1 MGRSRT
7 SIPTFYL
14 LSSQLPTL
22 QLRACKLTPDAKNTT
37 TQANLSYYE
46 RLKLKQAGAARRL
59 GTESFKPLD
68 ACNLCLSRA
77 TDPVACG
84 AAHIF
89 CRECAISDLIQQKA
103 GIEAQKSQLR
113 AWEDEDTRKRS
124 DAREAAR
131 ARVVADFERGMGLA
145 GARSAS
151 TSASGSTSK
160 PTSSGSTPVGGGVGK
175 FRLDE
180 DAIESATREAED
192 RATAAIDAEASEAR
206 RAKIAAFWL
215 PANTPSAPLGPLKNV
230 KLQTLCH
237 VGGAGHAHPISL
249 KGLLPVVMRYPPG
262 SREGGKPACPSCQK
276 ELSNATG
283 AVLLSSREPAGEDE
297 KEANGEGP
305 RKKAKKD
312 KKEKL
317 APAVCGHVVCKTCA
331 DTVVKPVGR
340 CCVCEA
346 RVAPDDMIPL
356 GVEGECCDEERVRA
370 DGRNGL
376 RGSRRRRGQE
386 GRGCFPGLT
395 WV

>member
-7 SIPTFYL
+7 SPLPALITLYL
-14 LSSQLPTL
+14 SLSLSPGSPSALSSHP
-22 QLRACKLTPDAKNTT
+22 CKLTADAKNTT

-68 ACNLCLSRA
+68 ACNLCLSTA

-84 AAHIF
+84 EAHIF
-89 CRECAISDLIQQKA
+89 CRECAIADLIGQKA

-113 AWEDEDTRKRS
+113 AWEEEDARKRA

-131 ARVVADFERGMGLA
+131 ARVVSDFEKGMGLA
-145 GARSAS
+145 GARSS
-151 TSASGSTSK
+151 SVSASASK
-160 PTSSGSTPVGGGVGK
+160 PSSNSSTPRVGSGVRK
-175 FRLDE
+175 FALDE
-180 DAIESATREAED
+180 DAIDAATREAEE
-192 RATAAIDAEASEAR
+192 RAGEAIDAEASEAR

-237 VGGAGHAHPISL
+237 VGGAGRAHPISL

-262 SREGGKPACPSCQK
+262 SKEGGKPACPSCQK

-283 AVLLSSREPAGEDE
+283 AVLLSSREPAGVSVEETAGKE
-297 KEANGEGP
+297 KEANGDGEGP

-312 KKEKL
+312 KKEKDKL

-331 DTVVKPVGR
+331 ETVVKPAGR

-346 RVAPDDMIPL
+346 RVEKEGMIPL
-356 GVEGECCDEERVRA
+356 GVEGEFKGGRVAGRA
-370 DGRNGL
+370 VRIGK
-376 RGSRRRRGQE
+376 RR
-386 GRGCFPGLT
+386 
-395 WV
+395 